1 MWWLLAGTAL
11 GAADEA
17 SLSQA
22 IAAAL
27 DESKSSVLIC
37 AQGPEAE
44 KVAEKAAKGM
54 EGAKV
59 VRLPTLGDPIA
70 EANEALKQA
79 GLRCGIELS
88 LPAEGLRFQR
98 IGDCSPK
105 VAASLESPQ
114 DADMKTRAEEYAKRR
129 LEVVELPRDR
139 SRIPPVE
146 WAVVNGEGTQLGP
159 QQLAELAGDQDMLAR
174 LAKDRQS
181 ASTRRK
187 AQLWTGVGLAAL
199 APIPLLFAEPGRPT
213 TNQDLL
219 WTAGFLLISGGA
231 VGGTSVLVERATAE
245 RQRYPALY
253 YKEERAEDRVNAV
266 NKALYKQIGL
276 GGATPAAPPEAG
288 VVEAKAADGTTP
300 SPTPATEGAPASAP
314 TPVSPPTE
322 VAPSSPTPASP
333 PAPASPSPT
342 EVAPGSPAEA
352 APAATSPP
360 APAESPP
367 DSPTSTPAAPA
378 DQTPAPSAPET
389 PSPSSPPASNPT
401 GSPGEIR

>member
-1 MWWLLAGTAL
+1 MAL

-44 KVAEKAAKGM
+44 KVAEKAAKGL

-105 VAASLESPQ
+105 EATTLESAE

-129 LEVVELPRDR
+129 LEVVQLPRDR

-181 ASTRRK
+181 ATTRRK

-199 APIPLLFAEPGRPT
+199 APIPLLFAEPGRPN

-276 GGATPAAPPEAG
+276 GGAAAAAPAENGAT
-288 VVEAKAADGTTP
+288 EAKPAEASGTTP
-300 SPTPATEGAPASAP
+300 PAAADPTTPPAPVPPTETPATTPTPTEAVPASPAAATPTPSEAVPASPAPEGAGATPTAP
-314 TPVSPPTE
+314 TENP
-322 VAPSSPTPASP
+322 APSPTSAPASP
-333 PAPASPSPT
+333 PAPAS
-342 EVAPGSPAEA
+342 E
-352 APAATSPP
+352 
-360 APAESPP
+360 
-367 DSPTSTPAAPA
+367 
-378 DQTPAPSAPET
+378 TPAPNPAET
-389 PSPSSPPASNPT
+389 PPPSSPPASNPT